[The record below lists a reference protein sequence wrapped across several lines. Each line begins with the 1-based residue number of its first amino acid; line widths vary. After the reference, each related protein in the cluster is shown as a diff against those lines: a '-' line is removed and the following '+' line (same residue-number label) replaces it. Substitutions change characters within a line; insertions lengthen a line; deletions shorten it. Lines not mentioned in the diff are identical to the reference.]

1 MRNEICMY
9 GEDGKQLLYKDDSL
23 KALRDSGKAMSNM
36 LLLEYLFILQAY
48 RGGLLYITTEM
59 AQ

>member
-9 GEDGKQLLYKDDSL
+9 GEDGKQLLYIDDSL